1 MKTIK
6 NNYKKFRKLTMRKK
20 NKMKT
25 LKDNSKKFRKLTMRK
40 NNKMKTLKVGGSDT
54 EADTSLENLRE
65 GIKLKK
71 KNSAFARKTWNDIY
85 LHACGDNLYIYKEK
99 YPLKDLN
106 VNHEVDSADQIDLT
120 INTKKLILQATTGK
134 EAQNIKKHL
143 KTLANEAKKKAEK
156 EKDKAE
162 HDLLDAQLAAENTKY
177 TAFDDEFR
185 VNQNNH
191 DQQFNNAFEHNQ
203 DEVSKVLEE
212 FGFKDQADKYAE
224 YVKKRNSEIDDSNA
238 EGTGNDSEDSEDE

>member
-85 LHACGDNLYIYKEK
+85 LHACGDNLYIYKQLRNK
-99 YPLKDLN
+99 CPLKDLI
-106 VNHEVDSADQIDLT
+106 VNDGVEEADQIDLT
-120 INTKKLILQATTGK
+120 INKDNLILQATTRK

-143 KTLANEAKKKAEK
+143 KTLVDEA
-156 EKDKAE
+156 KDKAV
-162 HDLLDAQLAAENTKY
+162 HDLLAKQNQKFTDIDNQN
-177 TAFDDEFR
+177 R
-185 VNQNNH
+185 VNQHKH
-191 DQQFNNAFEHNQ
+191 DQEFRKLIKQYPEEA
-203 DEVSKVLEE
+203 LEQIKRLGGDTE
-212 FGFKDQADKYAE
+212 I
-224 YVKKRNSEIDDSNA
+224 YVKMIKENDGSNA